1 MHDAGVCQAELV
13 GGLRR
18 DKYTTTATSIKTAAT
33 VIANQGEAPVSTR
46 LLLELDE

>member
-1 MHDAGVCQAELV
+1 MLAFCQAELV

-18 DKYTTTATSIKTAAT
+18 DKYTTTAASIKTTAK
-33 VIANQGEAPVSTR
+33 VIANQAETPVSTR